1 MGEYDDSFLGSNGAD
16 AVDLLSYIFSSLNED
31 VLEDYK
37 DRLGNDTAFIY
48 TMNYIQIEYIYFSQ
62 KIWNGYIKVIKNL
75 EPIYAFENKCFI
87 EFDLEDLLKKEKELD
102 LNEFFNYYFDK
113 KITSNEFCPKCN
125 KNVKFDSKTNI

>member
-62 KIWNGYIKVIKNL
+62 KI
-75 EPIYAFENKCFI
+75 
-87 EFDLEDLLKKEKELD
+87 
-102 LNEFFNYYFDK
+102 
-113 KITSNEFCPKCN
+113 
-125 KNVKFDSKTNI
+125 